1 LDELIIFAILVAIVA
16 YWWDSASAY
25 ESAYRYAKQACDE
38 GDVQLLDDTLE
49 RTKIRLCR
57 HEHGYMHLCREYEF
71 EFSSDG
77 EIRYMGKLK
86 LKGQRLQHIEMQP
99 YRSIS

>member
-1 LDELIIFAILVAIVA
+1 MDELIIIFMLVAIAA

-25 ESAYRYAKQACDE
+25 EKAYQAARQACEE
-38 GDVQLLDDTLE
+38 GGVQLLDDTLE

-57 HEHGYMHLCREYEF
+57 HERGYMHFCREYEF

-77 EIRYMGKLK
+77 EVRYAGHLK
-86 LKGQRLQHIEMQP
+86 LSGQRLQHIEMDP
-99 YRSIS
+99 YRT